1 MESRQEV
8 RKREKESRR
17 WNLFHQTNECCREKT
32 GESKVDMCTQE
43 TTEKPKSTQHPY
55 PKPKPQ
61 ERASGGAREGRRV
74 RRECGSPLKQM
85 MKVLS
90 GGSSGHGDRFRFDSD
105 TKTRP
110 CVVVCACSRCNPT
123 LKVEARG
130 SGVQSQP
137 QLQESPSLK
146 ERCVGSFISPCVGE
160 ELVYSDSQ
168 FLPWATWVGHENAV
182 EGPGRND
189 CVRFDMP
196 CAKCP
201 RLAGQGVLGL
211 RSGLE
216 GRGLRIG

>member
-1 MESRQEV
+1 M
-8 RKREKESRR
+8 
-17 WNLFHQTNECCREKT
+17 
-32 GESKVDMCTQE
+32 
-43 TTEKPKSTQHPY
+43 
-55 PKPKPQ
+55 
-61 ERASGGAREGRRV
+61 GAREGRRV

-168 FLPWATWVGHENAV
+168 FLPWATWVGHENAE

>member
-1 MESRQEV
+1 METGSDLTVTLRQGLV
-8 RKREKESRR
+8 
-17 WNLFHQTNECCREKT
+17 WW
-32 GESKVDMCTQE
+32 
-43 TTEKPKSTQHPY
+43 
-55 PKPKPQ
+55 
-61 ERASGGAREGRRV
+61 
-74 RRECGSPLKQM
+74 
-85 MKVLS
+85 
-90 GGSSGHGDRFRFDSD
+90 
-105 TKTRP
+105 
-110 CVVVCACSRCNPT
+110 CAPVIAVT
-123 LKVEARG
+123 PALKVEARG

-146 ERCVGSFISPCVGE
+146 EKCVGSFISPCVGE

-168 FLPWATWVGHENAV
+168 FLAWATWVGHENAE

-201 RLAGQGVLGL
+201 RLAGQGVLEL